1 MTNILNILMNVQNKQ
16 IIQIK
21 LTLNQRM
28 IKENKFKN

>member
-1 MTNILNILMNVQNKQ
+1 MTNILNILMNVYNKQ
-16 IIQIK
+16 MIQIK